1 MREIRR
7 VAPTSP
13 RIHSYNT
20 RGNAAAI
27 EARAHNLQVNVE
39 AAAVGSTVPG
49 QAANASDAFDWRNST
64 LLVEFKRN
72 SGMDPFKSLKALKGN
87 VVDVEDEKEE
97 EGSDVGDEEE
107 THSTIEV
114 PKTPDNLTATEDA
127 KSTDDSSSE
136 PLIFFEK
143 ESVKSKYTLGQLAI
157 YANEMFGHQQRTHI
171 FQLFIAG
178 RTARFIFF
186 DHSGAVVTD
195 AINYVQDSKLL
206 VEFFWR
212 LNHMSK
218 VARGWD
224 PTARQPA
231 SKDIA
236 VFKKVINAFL
246 EDMNKPNS
254 SKRRLPNAEHTL
266 SAAYDVHK
274 MLVTDSEDE
283 SNSMELLVQGPMF
296 KATTA
301 LGRFTRGYL
310 AVPINASVQ
319 DEPLFL
325 KDTWRVNHHMM
336 ETEAEVYKLLEKY
349 GVPHVPRLICGGDV
363 IDENGNVQKTIS
375 ADWAEKQKLKISY
388 EPLRRHSHHR
398 IVQRVAYPIE
408 SAENSKEFV
417 EAFLDVFESKS

>member
-1 MREIRR
+1 

-20 RGNAAAI
+20 RANAAAI
-27 EARAHNLQVNVE
+27 EARAHNPQVNVE
-39 AAAVGSTVPG
+39 MVAVGSGVPT
-49 QAANASDAFDWRNST
+49 QTANTSDAFDWRNST

-72 SGMDPFKSLKALKGN
+72 SGMDPFKSLRALKGN

-97 EGSDVGDEEE
+97 EGSDVGDEE

-114 PKTPDNLTATEDA
+114 PKTPDNYTATDDA

-143 ESVKSKYTLGQLAI
+143 DSVKSKYTLGQLAI

-195 AINYVQDSKLL
+195 EIDYVQDSKLL

-224 PTARQPA
+224 PTARQPE
-231 SKDIA
+231 SKDITM
-236 VFKKVINAFL
+236 FKKVVNSFL
-246 EDMNKPNS
+246 EDMNKPDS

-274 MLVTDSEDE
+274 MLVKDAEDE
-283 SNSMELLVQGPMF
+283 NNSMELLVQGPMF

-310 AVPINASVQ
+310 AVPTDGSAQ

-325 KDTWRVNHHMM
+325 KDTWRVNYHMM

-349 GVPHVPRLICGGDV
+349 GVPHVPRLVCGGDV
-363 IDENGNVQKTIS
+363 MDENGNVQKTIS
-375 ADWAEKQKLKISY
+375 ADWAEKQTLKISY
-388 EPLRRHSHHR
+388 EPLRKHSHHR

-417 EAFLDVFESKS
+417 EAFVDVFESES

>member
-7 VAPTSP
+7 VAPTSLCVNSFNP
-13 RIHSYNT
+13 R
-20 RGNAAAI
+20 ADEAI
-27 EARAHNLQVNVE
+27 VETLAHNPQVNME
-39 AAAVGSTVPG
+39 AVAVGPVAST
-49 QAANASDAFDWRNST
+49 QAANVSEAFNWRNST
-64 LLVEFKRN
+64 LMVELKLS

-87 VVDVEDEKEE
+87 
-97 EGSDVGDEEE
+97 
-107 THSTIEV
+107 TISTIEV
-114 PKTPDNLTATEDA
+114 PKTPDNHTSVDDA
-127 KSTDDSSSE
+127 KSTDGSSSG
-136 PLIFFEK
+136 PLIFFE
-143 ESVKSKYTLGQLAI
+143 EDSVQSKYTLGQLAI

-178 RTARFIFF
+178 RTARFILF

-195 AINYVQDSKLL
+195 AIDYVHDSRPL

-224 PTARQPA
+224 PTARQPE
-231 SKDIA
+231 SKDTA
-236 VFKKVINAFL
+236 MFKKVINTFL

-266 SAAYDVHK
+266 SDAYDVHK
-274 MLVTDSEDE
+274 MLVTDADNKN
-283 SNSMELLVQGPMF
+283 NSMELLIQGPMF

-310 AVPINASVQ
+310 AVPTDGSAQ

-363 IDENGNVQKTIS
+363 TDENGNVQKTIS
-375 ADWAEKQKLKISY
+375 VDWAEKQTLKISY
-388 EPLRRHSHHR
+388 EPLRKHSHHR
-398 IVQRVAYPIE
+398 IVQRIAYPIE

-417 EAFLDVFESKS
+417 KAFLNVFESGSLTI

>member
-1 MREIRR
+1 

-13 RIHSYNT
+13 HIHSYNT
-20 RGNAAAI
+20 RANAAAI

-39 AAAVGSTVPG
+39 EVAVGPAVPR
-49 QAANASDAFDWRNST
+49 QAANASEAFDWRNSA

-87 VVDVEDEKEE
+87 TVDIEDEREE

-107 THSTIEV
+107 THSTTTEV
-114 PKTPDNLTATEDA
+114 PKTPENHTSADDA
-127 KSTDDSSSE
+127 KPTDDSSSE
-136 PLIFFEK
+136 PSIFFEK
-143 ESVKSKYTLGQLAI
+143 DSVKSKYTLGQLAI
-157 YANEMFGHQQRTHI
+157 YASEMFGHQQRTHI
-171 FQLFIAG
+171 FQLLIAG
-178 RTARFIFF
+178 RTARFILF

-195 AINYVQDSKLL
+195 AIDYVQDSKLL

-224 PTARQPA
+224 STARQPA

-236 VFKKVINAFL
+236 MFKKVINTFL
-246 EDMNKPNS
+246 EDMNMPDS

-266 SAAYDVHK
+266 NAAYDVHK
-274 MLVTDSEDE
+274 MLVTDAEDE
-283 SNSMELLVQGPMF
+283 NSSMELLVQGPMF

-310 AVPINASVQ
+310 AVPTNGSAR
-319 DEPLFL
+319 DEPLFF
-325 KDTWRVNHHMM
+325 KDTWRVNYHMM
-336 ETEAEVYKLLEKY
+336 ETEAKVYKLLEKY

-363 IDENGNVQKTIS
+363 TDENGNVQKTIS
-375 ADWAEKQKLKISY
+375 VDWAEKQALKISY
-388 EPLRRHSHHR
+388 EPLRKHSHHR
-398 IVQRVAYPIE
+398 IVQRIAYPIE

-417 EAFLDVFESKS
+417 QAFVDVFESES